1 MNISLKSLFFDICY
15 FNPFQL
21 VASLKDECAKRMNVQ
36 FTQFT
41 PVSVRKQVVAG
52 VMYYVK
58 VDAGDNGFYELKMYV
73 SFTVHAGDAI
83 QRSSWS
89 KPWEKLTKLLD
100 VKQL

>member
-1 MNISLKSLFFDICY
+1 
-15 FNPFQL
+15 
-21 VASLKDECAKRMNVQ
+21 MNVQ

-73 SFTVHAGDAI
+73 FFSMPDWDAI

>member
-1 MNISLKSLFFDICY
+1 
-15 FNPFQL
+15 
-21 VASLKDECAKRMNVQ
+21 
-36 FTQFT
+36 
-41 PVSVRKQVVAG
+41 
-52 VMYYVK
+52 MYYVK